1 MRRLFFIAVSLFLLH
16 CSAQNRP
23 QFLWQSGRDGY
34 HTYRI
39 PAVLVTSKGTVL
51 AFCEGRKNHSGD
63 TGDIDLLMKRSEDN
77 GKTWSPAQIIWNDGN
92 NTCGNPCPI
101 LDRATSVIWLLL
113 TWNDGR
119 DREPE
124 IIDGK
129 SRDTRRVYITSSEDD
144 GITWTVPRE
153 ITEHVKSA
161 HWTWYATGPG
171 AGIQLERGPAAG
183 RLIAPCDHIEK
194 ESKAYYSHVIYSDDH
209 GATWQLGGRT
219 PQPFVNECQVAEL
232 EDGRLLLNMRNY
244 DRSRRRRQ
252 IAFSSDAGQT
262 WHDQQFQQELI
273 EPICQASLRR
283 YRWDR
288 NGEKGILIFSNPASD
303 SSRMSM
309 TLRASN
315 DDGKTWPVLH
325 RLHAGPSAYSDL
337 AVLADGRIAC
347 LYEAGVKSPYETI
360 SWHCLEADPWPNLF
374 IKK

>member
-1 MRRLFFIAVSLFLLH
+1 MRRLYFAAVSLLLLH
-16 CSAQNRP
+16 CSP
-23 QFLWQSGRDGY
+23 QDRQILWQSGQGGY

-39 PAVLVTSKGTVL
+39 PALLVTGAGTVL
-51 AFCEGRKNHSGD
+51 AFCEGRKHHSHD
-63 TGDIDLLMKRSEDN
+63 TGDIDLLMKRSQDN
-77 GKTWSPAQIIWNDGN
+77 GKTWSPAQIIWDDGT

-101 LDRATSVIWLLL
+101 LDRTTGVIWLLL

-124 IIDGK
+124 IINGK
-129 SRDTRRVYITSSEDD
+129 SRDTRRVFLTSSQDD
-144 GITWTVPRE
+144 GATWALPQE
-153 ITEHVKSA
+153 ITEEVKPA
-161 HWTWYATGPG
+161 RWTWYATGPG

-219 PQPFVNECQVAEL
+219 PQPFVNECQAAEL
-232 EDGRLLLNMRNY
+232 EDGRLMLNMRNY
-244 DRSRRRRQ
+244 DRSHRLRQ
-252 IAFSSDAGQT
+252 IAFSSDAGRT
-262 WHDQQFQQELI
+262 WHDQQFQSELI

-283 YRWDR
+283 YRWTR
-288 NGEKGILIFSNPASD
+288 NGEKGILLFSNPASD
-303 SSRMSM
+303 SSRTNM

-315 DDGKTWPVLH
+315 DDGKTWPVFY

-347 LYEAGVKSPYETI
+347 LYEAGAKSPYETI
-360 SWHCLEADPWPNLF
+360 SCSCFAADQWLNRF
-374 IKK
+374 AKK

>member
-1 MRRLFFIAVSLFLLH
+1 MRRLVLVAVSFLLLR
-16 CSAQNRP
+16 CSP
-23 QFLWQSGRDGY
+23 QQHRQILWQSGQDGY

-39 PAVLVTSKGTVL
+39 PALLVTGKGTVL
-51 AFCEGRKNHSGD
+51 AFCEGRKQHSHD
-63 TGDIDLLMKRSEDN
+63 TGDIDLLMKRSQDN
-77 GKTWSPAQIIWNDGN
+77 GKTWSPAQILWDDGT

-101 LDRATSVIWLLL
+101 LDRATGVIWLLL

-129 SRDTRRVYITSSEDD
+129 SRDTRRVFLTSSRDD
-144 GITWTVPRE
+144 GATWAVPRE
-153 ITEHVKSA
+153 ITEEVKPA
-161 HWTWYATGPG
+161 DWTWYATGPG

-194 ESKAYYSHVIYSDDH
+194 ESKAYYSHVVYSDDH

-219 PQPFVNECQVAEL
+219 PQPFVDECQVAEL

-244 DRSRRRRQ
+244 DRTQKKRQ

-262 WHDQQFQQELI
+262 WHEQQFQQELI

-283 YRWDR
+283 YRWNR
-288 NGEKGILIFSNPASD
+288 NEEKGILIFSNPASD
-303 SSRMSM
+303 SSRTNM

-315 DDGKTWPVLH
+315 DDGKTWPVACL
-325 RLHAGPSAYSDL
+325 LYAGPSAYSDL
-337 AVLADGRIAC
+337 AVLADKRMSC
-347 LYEAGVKSPYETI
+347 LYECGVNSPYETI
-360 SWHCLEADPWPNLF
+360 SLSRLPVDPWPTLLV
-374 IKK
+374 KK